1 MLRARQPEGLS
12 SPPCPRVYIPPPLSP
27 SLTSEPGRRSR
38 TGGGRTPL
46 PPNTALEEILER
58 SKMEGDLG
66 LGGGWYMKAWQW
78 WQGVRVGGPGGW
90 GTGSHCVSTMSTD
103 SLPQQGNPLAPGRE
117 KEVRAGELQGETNL
131 GRSGTLGRWYCSSY
145 PLRPSLSLVS
155 AHSPPPLPS
164 CPLLPPLSSVSSPAL
179 HICSPLPAL
188 EFAFPSTLPNPSSCS
203 PRTDANRLHC
213 CFLRAA
219 SPGNGLGTFCAL
231 SHRFNTK
238 NDKKF
243 ICPRSLS

>member
-1 MLRARQPEGLS
+1 
-12 SPPCPRVYIPPPLSP
+12 
-27 SLTSEPGRRSR
+27 
-38 TGGGRTPL
+38 
-46 PPNTALEEILER
+46 
-58 SKMEGDLG
+58 MEGDLG
-66 LGGGWYMKAWQW
+66 LGGLYMKAWQLW
-78 WQGVRVGGPGGW
+78 HGVRVVGPGGW

-117 KEVRAGELQGETNL
+117 KEVRAGELQGETSL

-145 PLRPSLSLVS
+145 PLPPSL
-155 AHSPPPLPS
+155 
-164 CPLLPPLSSVSSPAL
+164 PAL
-179 HICSPLPAL
+179 HLSPFTTASPILPLAPSSLQRHQPCPPHLLPSVL
-188 EFAFPSTLPNPSSCS
+188 EFAFPFTLPNPSPFS

-231 SHRFNTK
+231 SHQFNTK